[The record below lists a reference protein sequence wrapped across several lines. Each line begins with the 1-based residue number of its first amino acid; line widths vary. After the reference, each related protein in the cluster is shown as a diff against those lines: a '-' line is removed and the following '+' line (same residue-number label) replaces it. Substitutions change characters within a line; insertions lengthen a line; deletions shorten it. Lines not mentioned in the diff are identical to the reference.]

1 MHRYNDDNDNNND
14 NDNENDNENAK
25 KLVKVNWNKCDPTNL
40 FISRPTLLQD

>member
-14 NDNENDNENAK
+14 NDNDNDNENAN
-25 KLVKVNWNKCDPTNL
+25 NWNKCDPTNL